1 MDQILSRQ
9 QIPSSQHKQKHI
21 IESQHKSRSATRM
34 LFKGPTFR
42 SIHKW
47 HSKKT
52 TIAYNPFC
60 PICRRYNSV
69 VRQQKPKTIERKL
82 QKATII
88 MHDFANKWGM
98 KINANKTNYIILQKI
113 YKTALYKSPSLSLK
127 MNNTTILKNDN
138 PILLGITLDT
148 HLTFDKHFQDMH
160 KSLAKKLHLI
170 RLLSSKK
177 YNTNTDYL
185 ITIYKAFILSKIQ
198 YSMLP
203 FTVATKSTKDKLQ
216 ILQNKTLK
224 RILKV
229 SQKTPTNLIH
239 TLANTQPLNT
249 RIRTLLISYCPH
261 K

>member
-1 MDQILSRQ
+1 
-9 QIPSSQHKQKHI
+9 
-21 IESQHKSRSATRM
+21 
-34 LFKGPTFR
+34 
-42 SIHKW
+42 
-47 HSKKT
+47 
-52 TIAYNPFC
+52 
-60 PICRRYNSV
+60 
-69 VRQQKPKTIERKL
+69 
-82 QKATII
+82 

-203 FTVATKSTKDKLQ
+203 FTVATKSIKDKLQ

-229 SQKTPTNLIH
+229 SQKTPTNLTH

-249 RIRTLLISYCPH
+249 RIRTLLISYLSNARTNKIKSTNDLINEFKPYT
-261 K
+261 KKRNYSILDTLYPNIKR